1 MTSVVEI
8 KTEELMIIIAVIGAL
23 GILLAIVLNFANM
36 STFNEEYFY
45 RVKNTEKAYYIA
57 VSTMPAIM
65 QVFAMDDASYDGPSD
80 TWAQALPAVKT
91 KEGKIYFQIEDEDRY
106 FNPNYIINSDK
117 KEENEEAS
125 NAGSDTD
132 TDTAQGKIEKWH
144 YAQFKRLLKIT
155 HCEES
160 LADKAADWI
169 DSGNTPTLPGG
180 FEGKAPSG
188 VNYKNAELD
197 SIYEILYILDTD
209 KGDFYG
215 KTVKDTGYPGLGK
228 PGLGKPGL
236 EKLLTVY
243 SGGKVNINTAPKE
256 ILMSLD
262 DAVTEETANA
272 IIRRRA
278 ENPFKNVK
286 ELGDIPGINMDILYK
301 LGQVA
306 DVKSEYYRIRITVD
320 MGQIKPTLN
329 CVVKRNENGFTPV
342 VLKME

>member
-1 MTSVVEI
+1 
-8 KTEELMIIIAVIGAL
+8 MIIIAVIGTLA
-23 GILLAIVLNFANM
+23 ILLGIVLNFANM
-36 STFNEEYFY
+36 ATFSEEYFY

-65 QVFAMDDASYDGPSD
+65 QVFAADDASYDGLSD
-80 TWAQALPAVKT
+80 AWAQALPSVKT

-106 FNPNYIINSDK
+106 FNPNYIINSGK
-117 KEENEEAS
+117 KEENEQKA
-125 NAGSDTD
+125 NAEPYTNN
-132 TDTAQGKIEKWH
+132 TQEKEKIEKWH
-144 YAQFKRLLKIT
+144 LAQFERLLKIT
-155 HCEES
+155 HCEDY
-160 LADKAADWI
+160 LVNKTADWI
-169 DSGNTPTLPGG
+169 DGDNTPTLPGG
-180 FEGKAPSG
+180 FEGAAPSG

-197 SIYEILYILDTD
+197 SIYEILYILDAN

-215 KTVKDTGYPGLGK
+215 KTVKDTGY
-228 PGLGKPGL
+228 PGL

-262 DAVTEETANA
+262 DAVTEEAAGA
-272 IIRRRA
+272 IIRKRA
-278 ENPFKNVK
+278 KNPFEDIK

-306 DVKSEYYRIRITVD
+306 GVKSQYYRIKITVD

-329 CVVKRNENGFTPV
+329 CVVKRNEDGFTPV